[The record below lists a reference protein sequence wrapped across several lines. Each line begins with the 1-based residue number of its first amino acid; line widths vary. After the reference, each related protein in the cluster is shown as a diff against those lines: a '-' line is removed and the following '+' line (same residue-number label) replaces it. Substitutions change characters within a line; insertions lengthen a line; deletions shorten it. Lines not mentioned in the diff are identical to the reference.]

1 MRAGSLVVM
10 RMHELAITESVVE
23 SVTQRF
29 SCSRVTRVVL
39 EVGALSGVVPD
50 AIRFCFDVCA
60 QGTPLQG
67 ASLDIVP
74 IPARTRC
81 AACQDEF
88 EIVDGIGLCR
98 CGSADLVFLSGRELR
113 IKAVEVA

>member
-1 MRAGSLVVM
+1 
-10 RMHELAITESVVE
+10 MHELAITESVVE
-23 SVTQRF
+23 DVAERLSG
-29 SCSRVTRVVL
+29 SRVTRVVL
-39 EVGALSGVVPD
+39 EIGALSGVVPD

-67 ASLDIVP
+67 ASLDILA
-74 IPARTRC
+74 IPARARC
-81 AACQDEF
+81 SVCQNEF
-88 EIVDGIGLCR
+88 EIEDGIGLCP